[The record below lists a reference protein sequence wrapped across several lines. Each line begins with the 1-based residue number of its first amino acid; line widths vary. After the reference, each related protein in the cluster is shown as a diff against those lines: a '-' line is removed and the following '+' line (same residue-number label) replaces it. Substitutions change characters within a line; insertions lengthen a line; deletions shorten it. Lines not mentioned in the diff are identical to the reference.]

1 MLWRIHSKWL
11 GEVYSANSHSNS
23 LLNHVQLFAT
33 PWTSAC
39 LALLP
44 MGFPRQEYR
53 SGLPFPSPG
62 DLPDSGIEPVSP
74 ASQVGSL
81 PTEPPENTQ
90 QIFIEYVSWV

>member
-62 DLPDSGIEPVSP
+62 DLSKSGIKPKSP
-74 ASQVGSL
+74 ALAGRFF
-81 PTEPPENTQ
+81 TIEPPWKP
-90 QIFIEYVSWV
+90 V